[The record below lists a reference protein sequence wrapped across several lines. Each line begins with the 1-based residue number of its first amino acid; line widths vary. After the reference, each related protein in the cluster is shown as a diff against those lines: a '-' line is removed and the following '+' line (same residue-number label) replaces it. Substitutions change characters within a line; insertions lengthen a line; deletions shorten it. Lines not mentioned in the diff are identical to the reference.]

1 MKKHFILLSLLLS
14 CAPLVAQE
22 STATAEQPAPQYN
35 SDNAELEANLADL
48 KAQAESGNPEAAK
61 RVYSEYARNGRSTR
75 QQAEAWYHR
84 WIQLTEERAEKGNVA
99 DLTHLGSLHL
109 QGDLYLPVNPQKGV
123 TLLSRACELGDPD
136 AAILLARHFSSSSPA
151 ESKNFYTRAYE
162 LHKAIVDTIEEGKAL
177 TPEQQESLVILGML
191 EQEGLGTE
199 KNPAAGIAHIEQA
212 DTPVAHLR
220 LFQIYTKG
228 IGVAV
233 DMPKAL
239 SYAAKIADTAMVT
252 PLPPDNK
259 PGDMAW
265 VLADAYLNG
274 KYGVPVNIEIGEKY
288 LDFAVHENIADAI
301 YCKAIRLLAAGNHAQ
316 AYLAFNHAASY
327 MHPDARMHVALMQ
340 MHGAP
345 GVEKSEEMAIE
356 KLIKIANSYDQGQEW
371 YVGRAPYELALYYE
385 RIGQEDLADEWYR
398 IASDRN
404 VVEAMAHRGLSHIRP
419 GSAMEWSPT
428 LMYKWWKIGSNAGD
442 ATCSR
447 YLNIFLWCVIPA
459 ILIFVFGLPIL
470 VVHILNKRAEK
481 RENAAE

>member
-14 CAPLVAQE
+14 YTPLVAQE
-22 STATAEQPAPQYN
+22 SAATAEQPAPQYN

-61 RVYSEYARNGRSTR
+61 RVYSEYARNGRSTH

-99 DLTHLGSLHL
+99 DLTHLGRLHL

-177 TPEQQESLVILGML
+177 TPEQQESLVILGTL

-212 DTPVAHLR
+212 DTPEAHLR
-220 LFQIYTKG
+220 LFQTYTFG
-228 IGVAV
+228 IGVNV

-252 PLPPDNK
+252 PLPPNYK

-274 KYGVPVNIEIGEKY
+274 KYGVPVNIELGEKY

-301 YCKAIRLLAAGNHAQ
+301 YCKAIRLLEAGNHAQ
-316 AYLAFNHAASY
+316 AYRAFNHAASY